1 MSAKQLATHDGKMAV
16 PPLVRHPLVIQK
28 MVIQNGLHSKVTIEV
43 YFTTQEFVNNKKDL
57 IDFLHLNSYRN
68 ALNELSGKYRNL
80 LMKLTGEIN
89 TKDG

>member
-1 MSAKQLATHDGKMAV
+1 
-16 PPLVRHPLVIQK
+16 
-28 MVIQNGLHSKVTIEV
+28 MVIQNGLYSKVTIEV

>member
-1 MSAKQLATHDGKMAV
+1 
-16 PPLVRHPLVIQK
+16 

>member
-1 MSAKQLATHDGKMAV
+1 
-16 PPLVRHPLVIQK
+16 
-28 MVIQNGLHSKVTIEV
+28 MVIQNGLYSKVTIEV

-57 IDFLHLNSYRN
+57 IDFLHLNSNRN

-80 LMKLTGEIN
+80 LMKLTEEIN

>member
-1 MSAKQLATHDGKMAV
+1 
-16 PPLVRHPLVIQK
+16 

-80 LMKLTGEIN
+80 LMKLTEEIN

>member
-1 MSAKQLATHDGKMAV
+1 
-16 PPLVRHPLVIQK
+16 
-28 MVIQNGLHSKVTIEV
+28 MVIQNGLYSKVTIEV

-80 LMKLTGEIN
+80 LMKLTEEIN